1 MSHLKSL
8 LEESRKRNMEL
19 EEKVEEGLKKVR
31 DSREEQANIEERLRK
46 ELVSQVREM
55 ERGERCVLYLLYNPV
70 PVTNVFEIL
79 LFLSDEA
86 CRVVP

>member
-1 MSHLKSL
+1 MKSL
-8 LEESRKRNMEL
+8 LEESRKRNVEL

-55 ERGERCVLYLLYNPV
+55 DQGERCMLC
-70 PVTNVFEIL
+70 F
-79 LFLSDEA
+79 
-86 CRVVP
+86 VV

>member
-1 MSHLKSL
+1 MSHLKSS

-55 ERGERCVLYLLYNPV
+55 ERGERCMLC
-70 PVTNVFEIL
+70 F
-79 LFLSDEA
+79 
-86 CRVVP
+86 VV

>member
-1 MSHLKSL
+1 MKSL

-55 ERGERCVLYLLYNPV
+55 DQGERCMLCL
-70 PVTNVFEIL
+70 
-79 LFLSDEA
+79 
-86 CRVVP
+86 VVQSSPSHECF

>member
-1 MSHLKSL
+1 MKSS

-46 ELVSQVREM
+46 ELVSQVREG
-55 ERGERCVLYLLYNPV
+55 RGEKGVCCVLLYNPV
-70 PVTNVFEIL
+70 PVTNVSEMF
-79 LFLSDEA
+79 FSDEA
-86 CRVVP
+86 CGVVP

>member
-1 MSHLKSL
+1 MKSL
-8 LEESRKRNMEL
+8 LEESRKRNVEL

-55 ERGERCVLYLLYNPV
+55 ERGERCMLCL
-70 PVTNVFEIL
+70 
-79 LFLSDEA
+79 
-86 CRVVP
+86 VVQSSPSHECF